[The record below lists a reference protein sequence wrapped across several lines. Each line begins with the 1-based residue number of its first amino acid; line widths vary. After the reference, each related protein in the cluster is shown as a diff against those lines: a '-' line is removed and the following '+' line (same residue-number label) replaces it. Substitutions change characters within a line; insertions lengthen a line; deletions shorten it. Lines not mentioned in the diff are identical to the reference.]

1 MNITEQL
8 ITICMIALATII
20 TRFIPFLIFKENNTP
35 SYIHYLGKVL
45 PAAVFSLLVVY
56 CLKNVS
62 LISSPFALPELIS
75 IAVIVVVHLWKKQ
88 TLLSV
93 ASGTICYMILV
104 QQVFV

>member
-8 ITICMIALATII
+8 ITIFMIALATII
-20 TRFIPFLIFKENNTP
+20 TRFVPFLIFKENNTP
-35 SYIHYLGKVL
+35 KYIHYLGNVL

-62 LISSPFALPELIS
+62 LISAPFALPELIS
-75 IAVIVVVHLWKKQ
+75 IAVIVAVHLWKKQ